1 MRFRELLWF
10 SKKEFTT
17 SPFLY
22 AGLLLLLI
30 FALSAIG
37 MTVETFSRSVEAF
50 YDYVNRIGN
59 NRFVCEL
66 PGLHLDS
73 RDLIEDA
80 GFSEVY
86 AESEYVFVD
95 PVLYTGNKKM
105 GEEEWL
111 RVELIYPRKGIDIRT
126 TKGEGFNYTN
136 DDKNVVWISEAIAE
150 AYDLSVGDEIIQKIT
165 KDDSEIKY
173 KVIGLYQQKDEDPDV
188 VFALDTYYFNMHE
201 HGEFVHHY
209 LIGTL
214 TESRSYIG
222 LRKTLRDRNI
232 VVCCDYDDVFDFLAI
247 ADIVIYILSAV
258 TALFGVWMFNN
269 ALGIMIRRRMVYL
282 LKLRMIGIRSGSI
295 LKIFCCT
302 TAVTVVISFVISRVI
317 VFAFTGYISGLIQK
331 FYQIGIASKGGYKG
345 FIVTL
350 FACAAV
356 YLFGVLKLR
365 SAIGKANLSQA
376 LEGSRA

>member
-50 YDYVNRIGN
+50 YDYVNKIGN

-73 RDLIEDA
+73 LDLIDDI
-80 GFSEVY
+80 GFSDIY
-86 AESEYVFVD
+86 AVREGWVE
-95 PVLYTGNKKM
+95 PVLYAGERM
-105 GEEEWL
+105 IGEEEGL
-111 RVELIYPRKGIDIRT
+111 YFELLYPRKDIDIRT
-126 TKGEGFNYTN
+126 TEGEGFNYTN
-136 DDKNVVWISEAIAE
+136 DDNNVVWISEEIAE
-150 AYDLSVGDEIIQKIT
+150 AYDLSVGDELIQKIA

-173 KVIGLYQQKDEDPDV
+173 KVIGLYHPKDADPDI
-188 VFALDTYYFNMHE
+188 VFALDTYYFNMRE
-201 HGEFVHHY
+201 HGEFAHHH
-209 LIGTL
+209 LVGTL
-214 TESRSYIG
+214 AESRSYIG
-222 LRKTLRDRNI
+222 VRKTLRERNI
-232 VVCCDYDDVFDFLAI
+232 VVRCEYDDVFDFLAI

-269 ALGIMIRRRMVYL
+269 ALGIMIKRRMVYL

-331 FYQIGIASKGGYKG
+331 FYQIGIAVNGSYKG

-350 FACAAV
+350 IACAIV

>member
-1 MRFRELLWF
+1 MRFRELFWF
-10 SKKEFTT
+10 SKREFTIN
-17 SPFLY
+17 PFLY
-22 AGLLLLLI
+22 AGLLFLLI
-30 FALSAIG
+30 FALTAIG

-59 NRFVCEL
+59 NTFVCEL
-66 PGLHLDS
+66 PGLHLDR
-73 RDLIEDA
+73 RDLIDDID
-80 GFSEVY
+80 FSEIY
-86 AESEYVFVD
+86 AEKEGWVE
-95 PVLYTGNKKM
+95 PVLFTGERRI
-105 GEEEWL
+105 GEEGL
-111 RVELIYPRKGIDIRT
+111 YVELLYPRKGIDIRT
-126 TKGEGFNYTN
+126 TDGEGFNYTN
-136 DDKNVVWISEAIAE
+136 DDNDVVWISEEIAE

-173 KVIGLYQQKDEDPDV
+173 KVIGLYHPKDADPDI
-188 VFALDTYYFNMHE
+188 VFALDTYYINMLE
-201 HGEFVHHY
+201 HGEFVNHHVV
-209 LIGTL
+209 GTL

-222 LRKTLRDRNI
+222 VRKTLRDRNI
-232 VVCCDYDDVFDFLAI
+232 VVRCEYDDVFDFLAI
-247 ADIVIYILSAV
+247 ADIIIYILSAV

-269 ALGIMIRRRMVYL
+269 ALGIMIKRRMVYL
-282 LKLRMIGIRSGSI
+282 LKLRMIGIRSFSL

-331 FYQIGIASKGGYKG
+331 FYQIGIASKGSYKG

-350 FACAAV
+350 IACVTV
-356 YLFGVLKLR
+356 YLFGVLKLK